1 MAAPK
6 GNRNAA
12 KAKVWA
18 AAIERA
24 LERRQPL
31 DVRIK
36 AIDEL
41 ADKLLALGYEGDL
54 SALQEIGNRLD
65 GKPAQALEL
74 SGHLEHREAKELT
87 EDELARIAAGGSA
100 GAAEA
105 TQGEAVT
112 PSLQ

>member
-12 KAKVWA
+12 KGKLWA

-24 LERRQPL
+24 LERRIPADQ
-31 DVRIK
+31 RIK

-41 ADKLLALGYEGDL
+41 ADKLLALGYDGDL

-74 SGHLEHREAKELT
+74 SGGLEHRTSRELS
-87 EDELARIAAGGSA
+87 EEELEHIATGGSA
-100 GAAEA
+100 GAADSAEGSSVA
-105 TQGEAVT
+105 TPVH
-112 PSLQ
+112 